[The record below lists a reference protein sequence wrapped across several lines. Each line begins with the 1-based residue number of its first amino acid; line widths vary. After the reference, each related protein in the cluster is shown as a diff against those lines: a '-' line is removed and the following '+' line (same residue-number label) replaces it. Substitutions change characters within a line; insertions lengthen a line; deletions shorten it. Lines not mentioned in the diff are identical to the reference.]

1 MYIGARFGPG
11 PRDGLMTGIAARG
24 HSVRVVRTGIEVT
37 VLVAGVI
44 LGGTFGVGTVL
55 YALGIGP
62 IVHRTLPFF
71 DQARSTM
78 TVVDLT
84 TAVAGSPGL
93 SSSSSAAS
101 RDISETIR

>member
-1 MYIGARFGPG
+1 
-11 PRDGLMTGIAARG
+11 MTGIAARG
-24 HSVRVVRTGIEVT
+24 HSIGVVRTSIEIT
-37 VLVAGVI
+37 VLVAGAI
-44 LGGTFGVGTVL
+44 LGGTVGIGTVL

-71 DQARSTM
+71 DQERSTM

-84 TAVAGSPGL
+84 TAVAESPGL
-93 SSSSSAAS
+93 SPSSSAAS